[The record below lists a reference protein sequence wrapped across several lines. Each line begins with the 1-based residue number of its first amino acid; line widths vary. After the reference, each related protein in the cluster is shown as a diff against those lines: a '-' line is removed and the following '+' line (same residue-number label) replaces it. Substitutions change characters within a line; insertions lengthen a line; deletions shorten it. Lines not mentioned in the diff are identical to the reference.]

1 MATTH
6 LQIPDIQANQNSKE
20 VTANEAHDLL
30 DKALNANVSVAMS
43 VGINNLTTGQ
53 TRENFVIELTGTPGA
68 GFTVE
73 MPDTNKRTLAIVN
86 NSNGAA
92 TVQNPS
98 AGGTG
103 QPVIQPGEAS
113 IFHFD
118 GTNFFDFTALA
129 LSVTSWIGLTD
140 TPANFTGASGRIPM
154 VNIGETALEFVG
166 TAAKHSVIAATTVN
180 GALATAY
187 ENGDIIDGVTLA
199 TGDRILIKDQTAG
212 QENGIYTV
220 NATGAPT
227 RVADFDD
234 ALDMEESPVMIPVLD
249 GTQNGSTVWIHTTTA
264 NPIIVDTTPLTF
276 TDLLSPGTF
285 LSLTDAPSS
294 YVNQSGMAV
303 RVNNNG
309 GTPNALEF
317 VPTDIKIPVRVA
329 TTVAGT
335 LATDFEGTGPADTVD
350 GVTLATGD
358 RILIKNQAT
367 ASENGIYTVNAT
379 GAPTRAL
386 DLDANDQDVILGALV
401 SVVEGTANANTLW
414 MHESGA
420 NIGTDNVVFAQ
431 VGGGTTNRWIERTL
445 QTTDATVTNIASGV
459 SDSLDLASGE
469 AKAVRGFLIATE
481 ASSANSYA
489 ASFFAAGKNNGGTSA
504 ELAAA
509 IIVAELDASP
519 AGAWNLTVDVDDAT
533 DTIRIRATGEAA
545 TTIDWRVQYE
555 VITEDNT

>member
-1 MATTH
+1 
-6 LQIPDIQANQNSKE
+6 
-20 VTANEAHDLL
+20 
-30 DKALNANVSVAMS
+30 
-43 VGINNLTTGQ
+43 
-53 TRENFVIELTGTPGA
+53 
-68 GFTVE
+68 

-86 NSNGAA
+86 NSDGAA
-92 TVQNPS
+92 TVQNPL

-220 NATGAPT
+220 NASGAPT

-264 NPIIVDTTPLTF
+264 NPITVDTTPLTF

-317 VPTDIKIPVRVA
+317 VPTDIKIPVRAA
-329 TTVAGT
+329 TTVTGA
-335 LATDFEGTGPADTVD
+335 LATAYENGDSID

-358 RILIKNQAT
+358 RILIKNQST

-431 VGGGTTNRWIERTL
+431 VGGGTTNRWVEATL
-445 QTTDATVTNIASGV
+445 QTTDATVTNIATIA
-459 SDSLDLASGE
+459 LASGE

-481 ASSANSYA
+481 ASSANSH
-489 ASFFAAGKNNGGTSA
+489 
-504 ELAAA
+504 
-509 IIVAELDASP
+509 
-519 AGAWNLTVDVDDAT
+519 DD
-533 DTIRIRATGEAA
+533 RSR
-545 TTIDWRVQYE
+545 
-555 VITEDNT
+555 